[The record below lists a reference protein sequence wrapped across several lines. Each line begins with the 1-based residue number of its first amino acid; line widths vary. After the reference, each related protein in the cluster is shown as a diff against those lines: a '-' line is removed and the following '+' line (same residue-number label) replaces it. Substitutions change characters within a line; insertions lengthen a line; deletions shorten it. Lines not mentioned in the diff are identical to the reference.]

1 MTDFFTQHSG
11 ALNLSAQVTT
21 PNNGFRP
28 GQLGAL
34 HAVLA
39 HASMHDDPATV
50 CLPTGY
56 GKTSVMM
63 ALPLLMRPTRVLVVE
78 PSDALRKQV
87 SSHFRELS
95 TLRRIGAICD
105 TVPNPSVLRHEGRP
119 QTPEDWQMVAKH
131 DVIIS
136 TPSSLSPILAPG
148 APRDLFDLI
157 IFDEAHHAPADTWA
171 AYIEHYSDARFVFL
185 TATPF
190 RRDGRVI
197 PGKLVY
203 RYPVMRAVSEGAF
216 DPVAFRAAPI
226 QNELDDLHIDRAIAV
241 TAVQQLRADQSA
253 GHDHR
258 LFVRAGTI
266 NASRGLV
273 PLYRELGLNVESV
286 DSKVSKRRQDDI
298 ERRLVNAELD
308 GIVCVDMFG
317 EGYDF
322 PKLKIAAL
330 HAPHRSLVPTIQFIG
345 RFARIDPST
354 GGATLIAPIS
364 RIQGAPTSLL
374 REGIDLARLI
384 DEAALGELAGD
395 AAEQAVLERLP
406 VRRVAE
412 SDYDAVSPLSL
423 QLYAH
428 VRVFRCVQPPDFNL
442 FGDTVGKD
450 LRVIKQ
456 WASDDGT
463 IALML
468 TADENPPNWAT
479 SDVLVNIR
487 HDAFLFIYRTTS
499 RLCYIG
505 STRRTEK
512 LYVGMMDKICA
523 ENYRALSYEET
534 SRARAGLQAVKFF
547 NVGLKNTTFNSQS
560 ETYRTLTGPQAERAV
575 TAGDGRAY
583 VQGHFFGS
591 GFDGEDKETIGASS
605 SSRIWSN
612 KRLTVA
618 EFLDWVE
625 RLDARLNG
633 NTPFT
638 ETHLD
643 IVRAATTLRRLP
655 DTVIAATWPKAGF
668 KANPRVRYRPT
679 PSTSLIFRRLTE
691 WEIVGFECR
700 PDNSEL
706 YFSLESEDL
715 TVPMCFTVGRG
726 RMVTALDP
734 GIVIEVE
741 SAVDDWMPLADW
753 LSNHPPRFYA
763 SDKSSFEGVNL
774 MAAPLLQV
782 ESLSPGDAETIDW
795 SNCAIE
801 VEFLPNDASETT
813 RRKRRTLEGLLTVQE
828 RLEQHLLGHANLVA
842 LFYDH
847 RKGEAADYVAVT
859 RSEDGDVEVA
869 LYHCKGAGGPAGG
882 QRVSD
887 VYEVAGQLV
896 KSVFYC
902 DAVTL
907 LTHMEDRMHMR
918 HTSPSRF
925 LHGDLTTAKALI
937 QGAPAT
943 KLRFVVVG
951 VQPGIRRSLVDAHL
965 ADLMVFGINYAKQ
978 GGATKAF
985 WLVSE

>member
-1 MTDFFTQHSG
+1 MPDYFAQHSG
-11 ALNLSAQVTT
+11 VLNLCAQTKT
-21 PNNGFRP
+21 PNRGFRP

-39 HASMHDDPATV
+39 HVSMHDDPAIV

-63 ALPLLMRPTRVLVVE
+63 ALPLLLQPRRILVVE
-78 PSDALRKQV
+78 PSDALRRQV
-87 SSHFRELS
+87 TSHFRELS
-95 TLRRIGAICD
+95 TLRRIGAIGD
-105 TVPNPSVLRHEGRP
+105 AVANPTVLRHERRP
-119 QTPEDWQMVAKH
+119 ESPEVWRELTVY
-131 DVIIS
+131 DVVVS
-136 TPSSLSPILAPG
+136 TPGSSSPSLAPG
-148 APRDLFDLI
+148 APRDLFDLV

-171 AYIEHYSDARFVFL
+171 AYLEHYSDARFVFL

-203 RYPVMRAVSEGAF
+203 RYPVMRAVAEGAF
-216 DPVAFRAAPI
+216 DPVTFRAAPV
-226 QNELDDLHIDRAIAV
+226 QNELDDQHVDRVIAEA
-241 TAVQQLRADQSA
+241 AVQQLRADRQA

-258 LFVRAGTI
+258 LFVRA
-266 NASRGLV
+266 ASISAARNLA
-273 PLYRELGLNVESV
+273 PLYRALGVNVEAV
-286 DSKVSKRRQDDI
+286 DSKLSKRRQDDC
-298 ERRLVNAELD
+298 ERRLVSGELD

-322 PKLKIAAL
+322 PKLKVAAL

-345 RFARIDPST
+345 RFSRIDAST
-354 GGATLIAPIS
+354 GRATLIAPTS
-364 RIQGAPTSLL
+364 RIQDASSALL

-395 AAEQAVLERLP
+395 AAERAILERLP

-412 SDYDAVSPLSL
+412 SDYDAVSPLAL

-428 VRVFRCVQPPDFNL
+428 VRVFRCARPPDFSL
-442 FGDTVGKD
+442 FGETVGKE
-450 LRVIKQ
+450 LRVMKQ

-463 IALML
+463 VTLLL

-487 HDAFLFIYRTTS
+487 HDAFLFVYLSAS

-512 LYVGMMDKICA
+512 LYLGMMDKVCA

-591 GFDGEDKETIGASS
+591 GFDGEEKETIGASS

-612 KRLTVA
+612 QRLTVA

-625 RLDARLNG
+625 RLNARLAG
-633 NTPFT
+633 TTPFA

-643 IVRAATTLRRLP
+643 IVRATTTLRRLP
-655 DTVIAATWPKAGF
+655 DVVIAANWPKAGF
-668 KANPRVRYRPT
+668 KANPRVRCRPA
-679 PSTSLIFRRLTE
+679 PGAQVIFRRLTE
-691 WEIVGFECR
+691 WEIVDFDCH
-700 PDNSEL
+700 PDESEL
-706 YFSLESEDL
+706 RFSLASEEV
-715 TVPMCFTVGRG
+715 TVRMCFRIGQG
-726 RMVTALDP
+726 RMVTSLQP
-734 GIVIEVE
+734 GIVVEVE
-741 SAVDDWMPLADW
+741 SATDDWMPVADW
-753 LSNHPPRFYA
+753 LSDHPPRFYA
-763 SDKSSFEGVNL
+763 ADKASFEGMNL

-782 ESLSPGDAETIDW
+782 ESLSAGDAEAIDW
-795 SNCAIE
+795 SNCDIE
-801 VEFLPNDASETT
+801 VEFLPNNDSADT
-813 RRKRRTLEGLLTVQE
+813 RRKRAALAGRLTVQE
-828 RLEQHLLGHANLVA
+828 RLEEHLLGLPNVVA

-847 RKGEAADYVAVT
+847 RTGEAADYVAVT
-859 RSEDGDVEVA
+859 RSDQGDIGIA

-882 QRVSD
+882 RRVGD

-902 DAVTL
+902 DVATL
-907 LTHMEDRMHMR
+907 LAHIEDRMHPR
-918 HTSPSRF
+918 HASPSRF
-925 LHGDLTTAKALI
+925 VRSDIEAVKALI
-937 QGAPAT
+937 QGTPAT
-943 KLRFVVVG
+943 RLSFSLVG

-965 ADLMVFGINYAKQ
+965 ADLMAFAINYARQ
-978 GGATKAF
+978 GGAARAY

>member
-1 MTDFFTQHSG
+1 MPDFFTQHSG

-39 HASMHDDPATV
+39 HASMHADPATV

-63 ALPLLMRPTRVLVVE
+63 ALPLLMRPSRVLVVE
-78 PSDALRKQV
+78 PSNALRKQV
-87 SSHFRELS
+87 SSHFCELS
-95 TLRRIGAICD
+95 TLRRIGAISD

-119 QTPEDWQMVAKH
+119 QTPEDWQILTEH

-136 TPSSLSPILAPG
+136 TPGSSSPTLAPG

-171 AYIEHYSDARFVFL
+171 AYIEHYSDARFIFL

-226 QNELDDLHIDRAIAV
+226 QNELDDQHVDRAIAE
-241 TAVQQLRADQSA
+241 TAFQQLRADRLA

-258 LFVRAGTI
+258 LFVRAASI
-266 NASRGLV
+266 NAARELV
-273 PLYRELGLNVESV
+273 PLYRGLGLNVESV

-298 ERRLVNAELD
+298 ERRLVNGELD

-395 AAEQAVLERLP
+395 EAEQEVLERLP

-412 SDYDAVSPLSL
+412 SNYDAVSPLNL

-428 VRVFRCVQPPDFNL
+428 VRVFRCDQPPDFNL

-450 LRVIKQ
+450 LRIMKQ

-463 IALML
+463 IALLL

-487 HDAFLFIYRTTS
+487 HDAFLFIYRPTS
-499 RLCYIG
+499 SLCYIG

-512 LYVGMMDKICA
+512 LYVGMMEKICA

-534 SRARAGLQAVKFF
+534 SRARAGLQAVRFY

-575 TAGDGRAY
+575 TSGDGRAY

-591 GFDGEDKETIGASS
+591 GFDGEEKETIGASS

-612 KRLTVA
+612 QRLTIT
-618 EFLDWVE
+618 EFFDWVE

-643 IVRAATTLRRLP
+643 IVRAAQTLRRLP

-668 KANPRVRYRPT
+668 KNNPRLRSRPAT
-679 PSTSLIFRRLTE
+679 DAQLIFRRLTE
-691 WEIVGFECR
+691 WEIVGFDCR

-706 YFSLESEDL
+706 FFSLMSEEL
-715 TVPMCFTVGRG
+715 TVPMCFAVGRG
-726 RMVTALDP
+726 RMVTCLDQD
-734 GIVIEVE
+734 IVVEVE
-741 SAVDDWMPLADW
+741 SSADDWMPLADW
-753 LSNHPPRFYA
+753 LSDHPPRFYA

-774 MAAPLLQV
+774 MAAPLQQIQT
-782 ESLSPGDAETIDW
+782 LSPGDAETIDW
-795 SNCAIE
+795 NNCAIE
-801 VEFLPNDASETT
+801 VEFLPNDASSNT
-813 RRKRRTLEGLLTVQE
+813 RQRRNALAGRLTVQE
-828 RLEQHLLGHANLVA
+828 RLEQHLLGLENLFA

-847 RKGEAADYVAVT
+847 RTGEAADYVAVT
-859 RSEDGDVEVA
+859 HSAEGDVEVS
-869 LYHCKGAGGPAGG
+869 LYHCKGAGGPAGAG
-882 QRVSD
+882 RVGD

-902 DAVTL
+902 DTATL
-907 LTHMEDRMHMR
+907 LIHMEDRMHLR
-918 HTSPSRF
+918 HSSPSRF
-925 LHGDLTTAKALI
+925 VHGDLTTTKTLI
-937 QGAPAT
+937 QDTPAT
-943 KLRFVVVG
+943 KLRFAVVG

-978 GGATKAF
+978 GGAAKAF

>member
-1 MTDFFTQHSG
+1 MPDFFMQHSS

-21 PNNGFRP
+21 PNTGFRP
-28 GQLGAL
+28 GQLGSL

-39 HASMHDDPATV
+39 HASMHADPATV

-63 ALPLLMRPTRVLVVE
+63 ALPLLMRPSRVLVVE
-78 PSDALRKQV
+78 PSNALRKQV
-87 SSHFRELS
+87 SSHFSELS
-95 TLRRIGAICD
+95 TLRRIGAISD
-105 TVPNPSVLRHEGRP
+105 AVPNPSVLRHEGRP
-119 QTPEDWQMVAKH
+119 ETPEDWLRLAEH
-131 DVIIS
+131 DVVIS
-136 TPSSLSPILAPG
+136 TPSSSSPSLAPS

-171 AYIEHYSDARFVFL
+171 AYIEHYTCARFVFL

-203 RYPVMRAVSEGAF
+203 RYPVMRAVAEGAF
-216 DPVAFRAAPI
+216 DPVSFRVAPV
-226 QNELDDLHIDRAIAV
+226 QNELDDHHIDRAIAE
-241 TAVQQLRADQSA
+241 TAVHQLRADQQR

-258 LFVRAGTI
+258 LFVRA
-266 NASRGLV
+266 ASISAARALV
-273 PLYRELGLNVESV
+273 PLYQGLGLNVESV
-286 DSKVSKRRQDDI
+286 DSRLSKRRQDEV
-298 ERRLVNAELD
+298 ERQLVNGELD

-364 RIQGAPTSLL
+364 RVQGAPISLL

-384 DEAALGELAGD
+384 DEAALGELAGNV
-395 AAEQAVLERLP
+395 AEQAVLERLP

-412 SDYDAVSPLSL
+412 SNYDAVSPLNL

-428 VRVFRCVQPPDFNL
+428 VRVFRCDQPPDFTL

-450 LRVIKQ
+450 LRVMKQ
-456 WASDDGT
+456 WASDDGAV
-463 IALML
+463 ALLL

-487 HDAFLFIYRTTS
+487 HDAFLFIYQAAS
-499 RLCYIG
+499 KLCYIG

-512 LYVGMMDKICA
+512 LYVGMMEKVCA

-534 SRARAGLQAVKFF
+534 SRARAGLQAVKFYS
-547 NVGLKNTTFNSQS
+547 VGLKNTTFNSQS

-575 TAGDGRAY
+575 TTGDGRAY

-591 GFDGEDKETIGASS
+591 GFDGEEKETIGASS

-612 KRLTVA
+612 QRLTVA
-618 EFLDWVE
+618 DFFDWVE

-633 NTPFT
+633 STPFT

-643 IVRAATTLRRLP
+643 IVRAAQTLRRLP
-655 DTVIAATWPKAGF
+655 DIVIAATWPKAGF
-668 KANPRVRYRPT
+668 KNNPRVRCRPA
-679 PSTSLIFRRLTE
+679 PGAQMIFRRLTE
-691 WEIVGFECR
+691 WEIVGFDCR

-706 YFSLESEDL
+706 LFSLESEDV

-726 RMVTALDP
+726 RMVTCLDQA
-734 GIVIEVE
+734 IVVEVE
-741 SAVDDWMPLADW
+741 SSADDWMPLADW
-753 LSNHPPRFYA
+753 LSEHPPRFYA

-782 ESLSPGDAETIDW
+782 QTLSPGDAETIDW
-795 SNCAIE
+795 SNSAIE
-801 VEFLPNDASETT
+801 VEFLPNDASPNT
-813 RRKRRTLEGLLTVQE
+813 RQRRNALAGRLTVQE
-828 RLEQHLLGHANLVA
+828 RLEQHLLGLENLRA

-847 RKGEAADYVAVT
+847 RTGEAADYVAVT
-859 RSEDGDVEVA
+859 QSAEGDVEVS
-869 LYHCKGAGGPAGG
+869 LYHCKSAGGPASGG
-882 QRVSD
+882 RVGD

-902 DAVTL
+902 DAATL
-907 LTHMEDRMHMR
+907 LAHMEGRMHLR
-918 HTSPSRF
+918 HASPSRF
-925 LHGDLTTAKALI
+925 VHGDITTTKTLI
-937 QGAPAT
+937 HDAPAT

-965 ADLMVFGINYAKQ
+965 ADLMVFGINYARQ
-978 GGATKAF
+978 GGATKAY